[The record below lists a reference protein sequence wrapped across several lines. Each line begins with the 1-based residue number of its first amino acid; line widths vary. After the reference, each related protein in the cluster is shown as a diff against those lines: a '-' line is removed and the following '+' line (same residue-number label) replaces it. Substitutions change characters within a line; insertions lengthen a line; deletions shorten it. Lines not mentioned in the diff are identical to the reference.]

1 MWEAS
6 AAEGLVSRYIAE
18 DGGDETDIPLREDAA
33 GALWQ
38 IAAAAC
44 RDAFPGSEIDRGPFF
59 DFG

>member
-1 MWEAS
+1 M
-6 AAEGLVSRYIAE
+6 SRYIAE